1 MDFLPVVKMDYVPDE
16 VVEADTDNVSDEEV
30 EEVEA
35 MPMPVEDDTD
45 EEDIFEPQ
53 TPAVRVKAVAA
64 VKLTKKGVPRKK
76 RAPMTEDHKVKL
88 QAARV
93 KAVAARKQKA
103 IDNKASKELEKE
115 EKELLKKQK
124 VKRVQKL
131 KEEVEQ
137 EETFIKEPI
146 KFKSS
151 FTKEDLEDAQLQA
164 IMSYEK
170 IRKER
175 KKVKETDRKI
185 NYEKEVLQETIRRVV
200 QPKDTNPYQNCY

>member
-53 TPAVRVKAVAA
+53 TPAVRVKAVAD